1 MTVTN
6 IIARIRGW
14 TGRLKICGKDKSVNP
29 EIDEI
34 RSEVGD
40 YKSCTTANTHQ
51 ALYTLPTATPDKKLH
66 ITTLI
71 VTAAAT
77 ATTAFTLYDST
88 GVTTPTAEL
97 RLGRA
102 EGAISTGIKG
112 LIHSSY
118 VYYRADVVGA
128 SLRFGGIL
136 RDELASES

>member
-14 TGRLKICGKDKSVNP
+14 TGCLKICGKDKSVNP

-34 RSEVGD
+34 RSEVGG
-40 YKSCTTANTHQ
+40 YKACTTANAHQ
-51 ALYTLPTATPDKKLH
+51 ALYTLPTATPAKKLH
-66 ITTLI
+66 VTTLI

-88 GVTTPTAEL
+88 GTTTPTAQL

-102 EGAISTGIKG
+102 EGVIPTGIKG

-118 VYYRADVVGA
+118 VYYQADKAGA

-136 RDELASES
+136 RDKLSSE